1 VAIALICSLVES
13 ARRAAYCC
21 HNRTMSSAAARFQEP
36 GWFTKNVFNRLVAGL
51 ARVGVSIAGSR
62 VLEVR
67 GRKSGEW
74 RQTPVNPL
82 EFEGSRYLVS
92 PRGNSQW
99 VRNMRA
105 SGGGRLVRGGKVE
118 EFTATEVP
126 EAERPPLLRAY
137 LEKWKWEVGA
147 FFGGVGPDASDE
159 ELRRIAPDHPAFRI
173 TE

>member
-1 VAIALICSLVES
+1 
-13 ARRAAYCC
+13 
-21 HNRTMSSAAARFQEP
+21 MSSAAARFQEP

-105 SGGGRLVRGGKVE
+105 SGGGRLVRGRKVE

-126 EAERPPLLRAY
+126 EAERPALLRAY

-173 TE
+173 TG